1 MGVKPTNEQKDY
13 LLNAEYEY
21 SILNKPLAA
30 CPKCGKSLMIVQL
43 GNGARVIRCTD
54 GECLSYTIR
63 GL

>member
-43 GNGARVIRCTD
+43 GNGARVIR
-54 GECLSYTIR
+54 
-63 GL
+63 